1 MNAPEKYT
9 ILIVDDQPENLSV
22 LTTLLQ
28 GHYLVRA
35 ARSGAQALRV
45 AASDPRPDLILLDIM
60 MPEMDGYA
68 VLSALRQEPNT
79 AAIPVVF
86 LTALAADEDE
96 KKGLEL
102 GAADYITKPI
112 KPALVLARVAN
123 HLELKH
129 ARDLLTE
136 QNAHLE
142 QLVAKRT
149 EALNQAL
156 SEVETAHAGLKKT
169 YFDTLRAIGDLANLR
184 GGNIAKHSRR
194 VADLA
199 RQVALRMNLPASE
212 VQEVFIA
219 GLLHDVGKI
228 GFPEP
233 LLMKPVTSLNREET
247 EIYRHHPVAGSEIIA
262 GISALA
268 DIARVIRHH
277 HEHYDGSGFPA
288 GLSGLN
294 IPLGARIICAV
305 SDFEDLRTGA
315 FTQRPQSAKLACESL
330 LQESGTRYDPEV
342 LEVLEP
348 ILSAEGEFEIDE
360 LPLATRN
367 LREGMRLTRD
377 VLHPKGFV
385 LLSSGSLLTQ
395 RLIGQLFALEQQT
408 GTALKLHVQRKSGQ
422 KQGPTT
428 L

>member
-28 GHYLVRA
+28 GSYLVRA

-68 VLSALRQEPNT
+68 VLTALRQQPAT

-129 ARDLLTE
+129 ARDRLAE
-136 QNAHLE
+136 QNAQLE
-142 QLVAKRT
+142 HLVAKRT

-156 SEVETAHAGLKKT
+156 SEVEAAHAGLKKT

-199 RQVALRMNLPASE
+199 RQVAVRMGLPASE
-212 VQEVFIA
+212 VQDVFIA

-233 LLMKPVTSLNREET
+233 LLMKPVTTMNREDMET
-247 EIYRHHPVAGSEIIA
+247 YRHHPVAGAEIIG
-262 GISALA
+262 GISALSR
-268 DIARVIRHH
+268 IAEVIRHH
-277 HEHYDGSGFPA
+277 HEHYDGSGFPT
-288 GLSGLN
+288 GLSALN

-305 SDFEDLRTGA
+305 SDFEDLRAGA

-330 LQESGTRYDPEV
+330 LQESGARYDPEV

-348 ILSAEGEFEIDE
+348 ILSAEGKFEIDE
-360 LPLATRN
+360 LPMATRN
-367 LREGMRLTRD
+367 LREGLRLTRD

-385 LLSSGSLLTQ
+385 LLSSGSVLTQ

-408 GTALKLHVQRKSGQ
+408 GTALRLHVQRKSGQ
-422 KQGPTT
+422 S
-428 L
+428 